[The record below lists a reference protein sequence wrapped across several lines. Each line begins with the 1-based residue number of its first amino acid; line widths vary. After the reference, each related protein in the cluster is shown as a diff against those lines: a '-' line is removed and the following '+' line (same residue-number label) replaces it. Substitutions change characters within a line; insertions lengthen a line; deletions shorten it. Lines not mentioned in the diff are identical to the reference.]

1 MAQVKQP
8 KLCGYNWFIKI
19 KWSNQNCVVLKW
31 RNQNCVGLTDVLKYK
46 VILGNE
52 ILKKFKH
59 TVKKC
64 EQKVTLI
71 KNDVFWLNVS

>member
-46 VILGNE
+46 VILCNE

-64 EQKVTLI
+64 EQNVTLI

>member
-8 KLCGYNWFIKI
+8 KLCGYNWCIKV
-19 KWSNQNCVVLKW
+19 KWSNQNCVV
-31 RNQNCVGLTDVLKYK
+31 LTDVLKYK
-46 VILGNE
+46 VILCNK